1 MELPETLLKK
11 LDQSSGPLSSLELSE
26 SLKIE
31 HQKIVGAIKS
41 LESLGNVIEA
51 KSYVN
56 KKWQLTNEG
65 EQVAKNGSHEAIVYE
80 NVPKEG
86 IAQPALMKAC
96 GAVGK
101 VGFSKAMS
109 AGWICID
116 KSGGSPMVKPKVD
129 SIQDH
134 VKEHLIAISK
144 GQIDEIDNKAKDE
157 YKKRKLLH
165 EVNVTAY
172 DISKGSEFKL
182 TVEKGETD
190 LTPEMIASGSWKT
203 VNFKPYNFAALGK
216 NILLFSFTQCGKEK
230 NSLSLSR
237 KKIS

>member
-1 MELPETLLKK
+1 MHLNQNYSDPLK
-11 LDQSSGPLSSLELSE
+11 LEFIIIFL
-26 SLKIE
+26 
-31 HQKIVGAIKS
+31 
-41 LESLGNVIEA
+41 
-51 KSYVN
+51 
-56 KKWQLTNEG
+56 G

-80 NVPKEG
+80 NVPKDG
-86 IAQPALMKAC
+86 IAQPALMKAV

-109 AGWICID
+109 AGWISID

-129 SIQDH
+129 KIQDT
-134 VKEHLIAISK
+134 VKDHLNAILK
-144 GQIDEIDNKAKDE
+144 GQIDTIENKAKDE

-165 EVNVTAY
+165 EVNITVY

-203 VNFKPYNFAALGK
+203 VNFKPYNFAALGMMLHSVE
-216 NILLFSFTQCGKEK
+216 I
-230 NSLSLSR
+230 
-237 KKIS
+237 